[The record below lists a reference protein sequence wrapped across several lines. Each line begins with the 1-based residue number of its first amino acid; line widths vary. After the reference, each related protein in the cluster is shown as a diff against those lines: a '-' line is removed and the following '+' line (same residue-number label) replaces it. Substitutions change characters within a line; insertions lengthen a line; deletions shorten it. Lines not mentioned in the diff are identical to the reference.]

1 MIGLGRR
8 GMGLAA
14 VALIA
19 VAGVYGLLRWR
30 AAQEAIPRF
39 QTQEVGRGDIVR
51 TVTANGTLNPVVL
64 VNVGTQISGTILK
77 LYVDFNQRVRAGEV
91 LAELDPALILAQVR
105 VQESG
110 LQNAQATLKLARLK
124 EQRSRV
130 LVERKFVTESQLEE
144 AVQAREAA
152 EAQVASSSAQL
163 ERERANLRYTVIRS
177 PVSGVVVSRSVD
189 LGQTVAASFQTPT
202 LFQIAQDLR
211 QMQIDTSVAEADIGG
226 IVVGSPV
233 RFNVDAYPER
243 QFQGQVRQIRL
254 NPTIQQNVV
263 TYNVVVAVDN
273 AESLLIPGMTAHA
286 RFNAGSRRDALR
298 IPNTALRYRPARKDV
313 ARPRPPNG
321 AIVYRLA
328 GDRPEGVA
336 VKTGLSDAQYTEVLE
351 GPLRI
356 GDRLIVEETGPKG
369 EKPGGRFGLRLF

>member
-152 EAQVASSSAQL
+152 EAQVASASAQL

-243 QFQGQVRQIRL
+243 QF
-254 NPTIQQNVV
+254 
-263 TYNVVVAVDN
+263 
-273 AESLLIPGMTAHA
+273 
-286 RFNAGSRRDALR
+286 
-298 IPNTALRYRPARKDV
+298 
-313 ARPRPPNG
+313 
-321 AIVYRLA
+321 
-328 GDRPEGVA
+328 
-336 VKTGLSDAQYTEVLE
+336 
-351 GPLRI
+351 
-356 GDRLIVEETGPKG
+356 
-369 EKPGGRFGLRLF
+369 